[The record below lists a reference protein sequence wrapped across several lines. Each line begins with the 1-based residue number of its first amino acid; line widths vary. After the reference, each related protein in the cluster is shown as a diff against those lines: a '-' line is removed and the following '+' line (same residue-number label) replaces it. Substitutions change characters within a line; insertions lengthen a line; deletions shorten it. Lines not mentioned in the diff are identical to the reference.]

1 VYGVLS
7 GCLGLWVE
15 LVMYMRG
22 VREEEERV
30 RQEEDR
36 MLALADRA
44 QLRRLCNGLSSVIEQ
59 KRMSG
64 VRLGDYSPGM

>member
-1 VYGVLS
+1 MYGVLAGS
-7 GCLGLWVE
+7 FGAWID
-15 LVMYMRG
+15 LVVYMRA

-30 RQEEDR
+30 RLEEER

-44 QLRRLCNGLSSVIEQ
+44 QLRRLCSGLSSAIEH

-64 VRLGDYSPGM
+64 VRSPGM